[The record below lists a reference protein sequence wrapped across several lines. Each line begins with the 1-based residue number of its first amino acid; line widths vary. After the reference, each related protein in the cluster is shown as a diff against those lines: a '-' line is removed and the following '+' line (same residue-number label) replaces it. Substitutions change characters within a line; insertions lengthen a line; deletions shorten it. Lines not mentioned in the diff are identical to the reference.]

1 MKIKTKRIES
11 IDILRGCVMV
21 IMALDHVRDYFYYGA
36 FFKDLDGYHCESC
49 HVWVHFGVGK
59 AVSNIKNFIG
69 GMFGTKKK

>member
-36 FFKDLDGYHCESC
+36 FFNDPTNLETTTPILICILSRHISVS
-49 HVWVHFGVGK
+49 VW
-59 AVSNIKNFIG
+59 IQKNKTGII
-69 GMFGTKKK
+69 